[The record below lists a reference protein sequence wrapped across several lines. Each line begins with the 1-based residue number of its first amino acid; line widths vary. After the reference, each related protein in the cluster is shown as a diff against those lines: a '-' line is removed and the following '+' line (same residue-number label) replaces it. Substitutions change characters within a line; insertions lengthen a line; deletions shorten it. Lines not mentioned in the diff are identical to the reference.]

1 MCNRQDGVISNQ
13 TAVEYKSSIQLWYFI
28 VNSFSVVLLVMIACM
43 CKLSEL
49 ELWIYGFLMWRDM
62 RADMAITQLIYAK
75 M

>member
-13 TAVEYKSSIQLWYFI
+13 TAIEYKSSIQLWYFI
-28 VNSFSVVLLVMIACM
+28 VNSFSVVLLVIIACM

-49 ELWIYGFLMWRDM
+49 ELWIYGFSNVETH
-62 RADMAITQLIYAK
+62 ADMAIPRPIYAK